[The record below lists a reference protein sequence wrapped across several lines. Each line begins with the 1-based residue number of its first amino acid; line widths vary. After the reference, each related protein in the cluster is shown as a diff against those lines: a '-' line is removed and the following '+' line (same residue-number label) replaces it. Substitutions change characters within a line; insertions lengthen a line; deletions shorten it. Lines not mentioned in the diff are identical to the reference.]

1 MKTYKLYFTARGEQV
16 VVTISAEI
24 LGLSTL
30 KYKSIVDDKIS
41 EWLKTNKL
49 TANSTKILNVNLC
62 DELEY
67 NLFNQADW
75 SDPNSIILK

>member
-16 VVTISAEI
+16 VISVTAKI

-41 EWLKTNKL
+41 EWLKANKL
-49 TANSTKILNVNLC
+49 TTNSTKILDINFCNKLKC
-62 DELEY
+62 
-67 NLFNQADW
+67 NLFNQVDW
-75 SDPNSIILK
+75 SDPNSIIFK